1 MLREHIFYSRF
12 YVVCGELC
20 REPEVKLN
28 LQLPRDDIGDTGASM
43 NINVIRVQ
51 VSFVKFKILIVR
63 NLC

>member
-43 NINVIRVQ
+43 NIGNLEGSGRED
-51 VSFVKFKILIVR
+51 FVTIVLKLAR
-63 NLC
+63 